1 MPEKFNLP
9 STIYHLQLH
18 YLYIFILIILFLFN
32 LLTKLYKLHNEMYI
46 YIFTFM
52 YLYFYQENSFD
63 TMLSLIYIFLENN
76 LLIVFKVFILS

>member
-1 MPEKFNLP
+1 
-9 STIYHLQLH
+9 
-18 YLYIFILIILFLFN
+18 
-32 LLTKLYKLHNEMYI
+32 MYI